1 MTARADDGIEMNRH
15 KRREGKEGTGTDAD
29 GKSGGAE
36 SSQAYTQSCPD
47 EWGMFFNIILL
58 H

>member
-1 MTARADDGIEMNRH
+1 MPQKKGR
-15 KRREGKEGTGTDAD
+15 EGTGTDAD

-47 EWGMFFNIILL
+47 EWGFF
-58 H
+58 